1 MQGIKFSGLYF
12 ASFVCQ
18 VAWKLGKTPR
28 DWQTGVIIPIFKKGD
43 RKQCTNYRGISLLS
57 LPGKVYAKCL
67 ERKCREIVESK
78 LEDGQCGFRPGRS
91 TTDQIFTLKQIF
103 EKSWEYGKDLFACFV
118 DLEKAYDRVPRDKLW
133 KVLQEYG
140 VDGQLLR
147 AIKSFYCRPEVC
159 VRVNGKQSKPFP
171 IVGVG
176 LRQGCVL
183 SPLLFIVYMNWID
196 KYSQADEC
204 ATIGN
209 CKISRLLFADD
220 LVLLSSTESGL
231 QRALNSFA
239 HACNTAGM
247 KISTAKTE
255 VLHLSRNPDQCVLQV
270 NGATLKQVEKFKY
283 LGVAFTSDGRQDEE
297 LDTRIGKASAVM
309 RALHY
314 SVVMKRELSKK
325 AKVSIFKAVFVPI
338 LTYGHE
344 SWVMTE
350 RMRSQ
355 VQASEMRFLRR
366 IEGVT
371 LFNKV
376 RSSEIRKSLNIE
388 PLLLRI
394 ERSQLRWFGHVS
406 RMPQERLP
414 KQALHAK
421 ASGRRPVGRPR
432 TRWTDY
438 IEDLGWNRLGL
449 RPSEMMEVMEDREV
463 WRLNLELLPPQPSRK
478 SGQ

>member
-1 MQGIKFSGLYF
+1 M
-12 ASFVCQ
+12 CQ

-57 LPGKVYAKCL
+57 LPQKVYAKCL

-78 LEDGQCGFRPGRS
+78 LEDGQCGCRPGRS

-103 EKSWEYGKDLFACFV
+103 EKSWEYGKDLFECFV

-159 VRVNGKQSKPFP
+159 VRVNGKQSKPFH
-171 IVGVG
+171 VGVG

-231 QRALNSFA
+231 QRAL
-239 HACNTAGM
+239 
-247 KISTAKTE
+247 
-255 VLHLSRNPDQCVLQV
+255 L
-270 NGATLKQVEKFKY
+270 
-283 LGVAFTSDGRQDEE
+283 
-297 LDTRIGKASAVM
+297 
-309 RALHY
+309 
-314 SVVMKRELSKK
+314 
-325 AKVSIFKAVFVPI
+325 
-338 LTYGHE
+338 
-344 SWVMTE
+344 
-350 RMRSQ
+350 
-355 VQASEMRFLRR
+355 
-366 IEGVT
+366 
-371 LFNKV
+371 
-376 RSSEIRKSLNIE
+376 
-388 PLLLRI
+388 
-394 ERSQLRWFGHVS
+394 
-406 RMPQERLP
+406 
-414 KQALHAK
+414 
-421 ASGRRPVGRPR
+421 
-432 TRWTDY
+432 
-438 IEDLGWNRLGL
+438 
-449 RPSEMMEVMEDREV
+449 
-463 WRLNLELLPPQPSRK
+463 
-478 SGQ
+478 